1 MFLGDPN
8 VGKTCLARMFVDRHV
23 LEESTNTI
31 GFDHHMKEV
40 EVGEGMC
47 VKVRQ
52 CVSVG
57 VGVGVKVRQSVG
69 VGVGVV

>member
-40 EVGEGMC
+40 EVEEGMC

-57 VGVGVKVRQSVG
+57 VGVGVV
-69 VGVGVV
+69 